1 MTIRQTRIWIPR
13 TKRFETLWA
22 ETVFGAII
30 APIVRKYRAGL
41 KWFWFSRYGCPPELD
56 SGDSDFSKVPADF
69 GDPETREFR
78 SVKFRYCL
86 SVRSPYLL
94 KHLPKSFEARVRA
107 LVAEAG
113 CLITD
118 FRNYDYLADLG
129 GLRHLEPDRTKE
141 RMKERADLVAENYCS
156 VAKLILHALKGPD
169 KAWGRYSLPHSFW
182 GPYDGETPFHV
193 IHHILCN
200 MTFLPLY
207 NAFPVYFN
215 NDKTYEVRLC
225 KVRF

>member
-30 APIVRKYRAGL
+30 APVVRKYRVAL
-41 KWFWFSRYGCPPELD
+41 KWFWFTRYGCVPELD

-69 GDPETREFR
+69 KDPETGEFR

-86 SVRSPYLL
+86 FSLSPYLS
-94 KHLPKSFEARVRA
+94 KRVPKSFESMVQK
-107 LVAEAG
+107 LVTEAG

-118 FRNYDYLADLG
+118 FRDYDYLADLG
-129 GLRHLEPDRTKE
+129 GSRHLEGEPTKE
-141 RMKERADLVAENYCS
+141 RSKERALLVAENYCS
-156 VAKLILHALKGPD
+156 LSKLVLHALKGPD
-169 KAWGRYSLPHSFW
+169 HWGRYALPHSCW
-182 GPYDGETPFHV
+182 NPYDGETPFHV

-200 MTFLPLY
+200 MTHLPLY
-207 NAFPVYFN
+207 NAFPVYFKD
-215 NDKTYEVRLC
+215 DKTYEVRLC